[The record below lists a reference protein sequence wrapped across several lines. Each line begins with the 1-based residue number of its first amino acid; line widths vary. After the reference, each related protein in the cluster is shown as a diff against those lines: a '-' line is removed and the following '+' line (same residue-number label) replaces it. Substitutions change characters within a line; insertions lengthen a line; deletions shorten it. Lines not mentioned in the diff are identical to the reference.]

1 MREWFGVL
9 GAPAA
14 WALDELVSLYAHEGS
29 CTVLG
34 LRDADPV
41 LVVTG
46 LLMLAVAAAAFL
58 VARAGR
64 VPVNDDTAA
73 VDQRPFMSRAGTI
86 ISAVFFFGI
95 LLRFLS
101 VFFVA
106 PCRYP

>member
-1 MREWFGVL
+1 MRELFGVL

-14 WALDELVSLYAHEGS
+14 WAIDELVSLYAHEGS
-29 CTVLG
+29 CTVFRLHNP
-34 LRDADPV
+34 DPV
-41 LVVTG
+41 LVLTG
-46 LLMLAVAAAAFL
+46 ALMLAVAAAAFL
-58 VARAGR
+58 VSRSARL
-64 VPVNDDTAA
+64 PVSDDTAA

>member
-9 GAPAA
+9 GAPLA
-14 WALDELVSLYAHEGS
+14 WLIDELVSLYAHEGS

-34 LRDADPV
+34 LHHADPV
-41 LVVTG
+41 LVITG
-46 LLMLAVAAAAFL
+46 ILMLGVAAAAFL
-58 VARAGR
+58 VSRRAR
-64 VPVNDDTAA
+64 VPATDDTVAA
-73 VDQRPFMSRAGTI
+73 DQRPFMARAGTI

-101 VFFVA
+101 VFFVP